1 MKKRLHQLAIM
12 LILCICWTTNAQ
24 NLEFTYDNS
33 GNQVKRELVLSIN
46 SMSTNNYEETE
57 QEEDTMLP
65 KSNSL
70 NDNATS
76 IEIFPNPVVDILNVN
91 WNYDLQIV
99 EIMLFDNTGKLLQLK
114 KVYEGTT
121 REAFNL
127 SSYATGIYY
136 IRVFDTSKQSKSYK
150 IIKK

>member
-127 SSYATGIYY
+127 SSYTTGIYY
-136 IRVFDTSKQSKSYK
+136 IRVFDTSQQSKSYK

>member
-1 MKKRLHQLAIM
+1 MKQRLHQLAIM
-12 LILCICWTTNAQ
+12 LILCIYSTTNAQ
-24 NLEFTYDNS
+24 TLEFTYDNS
-33 GNQVKRELVLSIN
+33 GNQEKRELVISII
-46 SMSTNNYEETE
+46 SMSTTNYEETE

-70 NDNATS
+70 NGNATS
-76 IEIFPNPVVDILNVN
+76 IEIFPNPVVDILNVD

-99 EIMLFDNTGKLLQLK
+99 EIMLFDNTGKLVQLK

-121 REAFNL
+121 RETFNL

-136 IRVFDTSKQSKSYK
+136 IRVFDTSQQSKSYK